1 VTEEKH
7 VAVRS
12 GQATSGPGKPT
23 SGQGKRSQGRGEL
36 GYRLGRLWAA
46 AEVRRVPLRTIIV
59 AILAVAFFFLAGKL
73 IYRLR
78 TVLLLLLVAGFLAL
92 ILNPLVRA
100 TERRLI
106 KRHGLAV
113 TAVALFM
120 VIVFFGL
127 LFAFGYP
134 LVNAITHLAN
144 NLPTYVANAEQ
155 GKDWYGKLVK
165 HYHVQQWVQQNSSKL
180 VTFGQ
185 SLSAPALAVGKGAF
199 SLLIE
204 LLTIFILVLLLLLEG
219 PRLRRGVLGLLSPG
233 QAAEVQ
239 AMSSEVNGAVIGYM
253 LGNFLT
259 SIICGVVVLIDLAV
273 LGVPF
278 PALWALWVALVD
290 FLPMIGGAL
299 AGIPVVLF
307 ALTQGLTA
315 GIVTAVVFV
324 VYTQVENHILNPVI
338 MSKTVRISPLL
349 VLIAVLVGASLGDW
363 VGGLFGGFVA
373 ALLAI
378 PFAGAFQVITREAWR
393 LTAPPPQD
401 EVEAEAIIDAAG
413 SPAREA
419 AQLAEQGEEAEGL
432 DDAGAVE
439 AADGA
444 GSRPADDAIATA
456 NVTIGR
462 ANVTIGPANVTVG
475 PGEPDN
481 RS

>member
-1 VTEEKH
+1 VSEEKH
-7 VAVRS
+7 GVVHS
-12 GQATSGPGKPT
+12 GQASN
-23 SGQGKRSQGRGEL
+23 GQRKRSRGQGEL
-36 GYRLGRLWAA
+36 GYRVERLWAA
-46 AEVRRVPLRTIIV
+46 AELRRVPLRTIIV

-78 TVLLLLLVAGFLAL
+78 DVLLLLLVAGFLAL

-100 TERRLI
+100 TERWVI

-113 TAVALFM
+113 TAVALLM
-120 VIVFFGL
+120 VLAFVGL
-127 LFAFGYP
+127 LVAFGYP
-134 LVNAITHLAN
+134 LVNGITHLADD
-144 NLPTYVANAEQ
+144 LPTYVANAEQ

-165 HYHVQQWVQQNSSKL
+165 HYHVQQWVQQNSSKM
-180 VTFGQ
+180 VQFGQ
-185 SLSAPALAVGKGAF
+185 SLSAPALAVGKGAL

-239 AMSSEVNGAVIGYM
+239 AIASEMNRSVVGYM

-278 PALWALWVALVD
+278 PGLWALWVALVD

-349 VLIAVLVGASLGDW
+349 VLISVLVGASIGSW

-401 EVEAEAIIDAAG
+401 EAEAEAIIHAAG
-413 SPAREA
+413 PAATGA
-419 AQLAEQGEEAEGL
+419 ARLARLGQEAEGL
-432 DDAGAVE
+432 DDADETPEAGETNESREADEPGNPGE
-439 AADGA
+439 AAV
-444 GSRPADDAIATA
+444 RPGDDAI
-456 NVTIGR
+456 
-462 ANVTIGPANVTVG
+462 PSANVTVG
-475 PGEPDN
+475 RGEAGD